1 MSGFFFS
8 SAGRKGRKGYILL
21 LSGLTTLMILLPA
34 IGLAIDVGLMYLV
47 QTLLSA
53 SADAAVLAGA
63 RALSRG
69 SDDAAQ
75 HASAEATAN
84 TFFRANFPN
93 GYLSSTHLQ
102 VASVATT
109 DDTYLRSWPPPRV
122 SMCR

>member
-1 MSGFFFS
+1 MSGWS
-8 SAGRKGRKGYILL
+8 SRCGGRAGRKGYILL

-34 IGLAIDVGLMYLV
+34 IGLAIDLGLVYLV

-75 HASAEATAN
+75 HANAEATAN
-84 TFFRANFPN
+84 TFFQANFPL
-93 GYLSSTHLQ
+93 GYMSSTHLQ
-102 VASVATT
+102 V
-109 DDTYLRSWPPPRV
+109 
-122 SMCR
+122 